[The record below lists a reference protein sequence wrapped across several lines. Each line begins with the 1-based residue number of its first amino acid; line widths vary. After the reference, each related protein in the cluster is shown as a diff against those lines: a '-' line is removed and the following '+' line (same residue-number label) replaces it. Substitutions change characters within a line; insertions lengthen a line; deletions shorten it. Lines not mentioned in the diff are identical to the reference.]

1 MDIFLQGVQMN
12 NIKGII
18 FDMDGVVTQ
27 TATLHFEA
35 WKTTLDEFLLELN
48 PTENKLFTE
57 EDYFYY
63 LDGMPRNEGLSNFLT
78 SRKITSYNH
87 QAKWIRQLSDK
98 KNKYF
103 QKLLK
108 KQPVD
113 YFSDT
118 LQFIEFLLL
127 HKYQIALISSSK
139 NCVPILQ
146 SANIEH
152 LFPVYVDGIIS
163 EQLNIAGKPEP
174 DIFLEAAK
182 RLKLPPQE
190 CLVIEDALS
199 GVKAAKNGQFGKV
212 IALDRNKK
220 LYPQF
225 LELKPDYILPDLSKA
240 QQLFNIEIR
249 HKQPMYGLTAL
260 PSIHRL
266 MKHCYQFIIFLDYDG
281 TLTPIVERPEQAIL
295 SPSMHDCLNS
305 LSQEYLTVIISGRE
319 LNDLKGHIKISTLF
333 YSGNHGLEFIGPQS
347 YYQMGAE
354 FKEEIG
360 ELYDCLSQKLKQISG
375 CLIENKTF
383 SLSVH
388 YRLVDNE
395 NVKLIEKQ
403 IDAALANYPRLKKHY
418 GKKVYEIRPNI
429 LWNKGI
435 ASNAILEK
443 FKLNNPHL
451 IPIYIGDD
459 VSDEDAFE
467 VFQTK
472 GITIKVEQNPS
483 DTKANYFLNSPLEVQ
498 RFLTQL
504 SFLKEI

>member
-1 MDIFLQGVQMN
+1 MN

-35 WKTTLDEFLLELN
+35 WKNTLDAFLLELN
-48 PTENKLFTE
+48 PTEDELFTE
-57 EDYFYY
+57 NDYFYY

-78 SRKITSYNH
+78 SRKITSDAH
-87 QAKWIRQLSDK
+87 QEKWISHLADK
-98 KNKYF
+98 KNDYF
-103 QKLLK
+103 QTLLK
-108 KQPVD
+108 KHPVN
-113 YFSDT
+113 YFPDT

-127 HKYQIALISSSK
+127 NQYQIALISSSK
-139 NCVPILQ
+139 NCIPILK
-146 SANIEH
+146 SAQIEH
-152 LFPVYVDGIIS
+152 LFPIYVDGIIS
-163 EQLNIAGKPEP
+163 ERLNIAGKPEP

-182 RLKLPPQE
+182 RLKLQPQE

-199 GVKAAKNGQFGKV
+199 GVKAAKKGQFGKV
-212 IALDRNKK
+212 IALDRKQK
-220 LYPQF
+220 LYSQF
-225 LELKPDYILPDLSKA
+225 LELEPDYILPDLSKA
-240 QQLFNIEIR
+240 PQLFNNDNSDN
-249 HKQPMYGLTAL
+249 KQPISGLAVL
-260 PSIHRL
+260 PSIHQL

-281 TLTPIVERPEQAIL
+281 TLTPIVDRPEQAIL
-295 SPSMHDCLNS
+295 SAAMHDCLSS
-305 LSQEYLTVIISGRE
+305 LSQEYLTVIISGRA
-319 LNDLKGHIKISTLF
+319 LNDLKEHINISTLF
-333 YSGNHGLEFIGPQS
+333 YSGNHGLEFMGPRS
-347 YYQMGAE
+347 YYQIGAA
-354 FKEEIG
+354 FKEEIE
-360 ELYDCLSQKLKQISG
+360 ELDCCLSKKFNGISG

-388 YRLVDNE
+388 YRLVDKE
-395 NVKLIEKQ
+395 NLDLIEKQ
-403 IDAALANYPRLKKHY
+403 IDAVLLNYPRLKKHY

-472 GITIKVEQNPS
+472 GITIKVEQNPL